1 MRRSR
6 LCAALTLC
14 GLLAFASTAAAECT
28 WVLWSSLASS
38 GGGGTGWDIIQAVE
52 SRPTCETF
60 VAQKLQ
66 SLAKTGAD
74 VSGGLVTLKNDDGK
88 TSVLRF
94 LCLPDTIDPR
104 APKGR

>member
-1 MRRSR
+1 MIARPR
-6 LCAALTLC
+6 LSAALTLYC
-14 GLLAFASTAAAECT
+14 LLAFATSAAADCA
-28 WVLWSSLASS
+28 WVLWTALASS
-38 GGGGTGWDIIQAVE
+38 GGGTSWDIIQAVD

-60 VAQKLQ
+60 VAHKLQ

-74 VSGGLVTLKNDDGK
+74 VTAGLVTLKEDGK

-104 APKGR
+104 APRR

>member
-1 MRRSR
+1 MTRPR

-14 GLLAFASTAAAECT
+14 TLLILATSAAADCA
-28 WVLWSSLASS
+28 WVLWTALASS
-38 GGGGTGWDIIQAVE
+38 GGGTSWDIIQAVD

-60 VAQKLQ
+60 VAHKLQ
-66 SLAKTGAD
+66 SLAKTRAD
-74 VSGGLVTLKNDDGK
+74 VTAGLVTLKEDGK

-104 APKGR
+104 APKR